1 METISPRF
9 TAIVLAADRESD
21 NPVARAAGVPCKSL
35 APIGGI
41 PMIFRV
47 LEALASSGGVADRIL
62 CGPPKSIIDREPEL
76 KNQIASGAVRW
87 FENRTTPSASAY
99 HVMQSLSPQT
109 PVLLTT
115 ADHALLNAVIVDH
128 FCAAAQASGS
138 DVVAALAL
146 HETVARAYPQTRRT
160 AYRLGPAAYCSCN
173 LFAFLTPQARDAARF
188 WRRIEDQ
195 RKKPLRVI
203 NAFGLLAVL
212 RYLMG
217 GLTLTGALDRISRRL
232 GCRAGAVIMPQPEA
246 AIDVDSVSDWHLV
259 ERIAAQKGRHPSLS
273 TSF

>member
-1 METISPRF
+1 METTPPRF
-9 TAIVLAADRESD
+9 TAIVLAADREAD
-21 NPVARAAGVPCKSL
+21 NPVARAAGVACKSL

-47 LEALASSGGVADRIL
+47 LEALASSSSVTDRIL
-62 CGPPKSIIDREPEL
+62 CGPPQSILDREPEL
-76 KNQIASGAVRW
+76 RNQVASGAVRW
-87 FENRTTPSASAY
+87 VENQATPSASAY
-99 HVMQSLSPQT
+99 HVMQSLPPQT
-109 PVLLTT
+109 PALLTT
-115 ADHALLNAVIVDH
+115 ADHALLNAPIVDH
-128 FCAAAQASGS
+128 FCAAALASGS

-146 HETVARAYPQTRRT
+146 HETVTRAYPQTRRT
-160 AYRLGPAAYCSCN
+160 AYRLGQAAYCGCN

-217 GLTLTGALDRISRRL
+217 GLTLNGALDQISRRL

-246 AIDVDSVSDWHLV
+246 AIDVDSVSDWHMV
-259 ERIAAQKGRHPSLS
+259 EGIAAQKGPCPPH
-273 TSF
+273 F